1 MSKLTINVSE
11 SAVANPFLS
20 QDGLLNYIK
29 MAALQEKVAAALKAA
44 DKAGTPVKPSA
55 VYVKRARAKVVPF
68 KASLDS
74 KGTDLKYR
82 AARATKVAMRK
93 RLTPEA
99 LARVSIILQVIDEPR
114 LNAQIKQ
121 AVSALTQHMKR
132 TEKHLDKVSTEKA
145 KIRDKANAE
154 FDKAVGTMRAVL
166 QDGGL
171 KDTDI
176 VESQG
181 MMGKTV
187 LVRLSPTLFVSV
199 VKADKARFLA
209 AVKAAKTAK
218 A

>member
-1 MSKLTINVSE
+1 MSKMTINVSE

-20 QDGLLNYIK
+20 ADGLLNYVK
-29 MAALQEKVAAALKAA
+29 MAALQDKVAKAIKAA
-44 DKAGTPVKPSA
+44 EKAGEVLKPSA
-55 VYVKRARAKVVPF
+55 VYVKRARAKVVPY
-68 KASLDS
+68 KASLDA

-82 AARATKVAMRK
+82 AARATKIAMRK
-93 RLTPEA
+93 RLAPEA
-99 LARVSIILQVIDEPR
+99 LARVAIILQVIDEPK

-154 FDKAVGTMRAVL
+154 FDKSVGMLKAVL
-166 QDGGL
+166 
-171 KDTDI
+171 TDAGMKESDV
-176 VESQG
+176 VEAQG

-187 LVRLSPTLFVSV
+187 LIKLGANNFVSV

-209 AVKAAKTAK
+209 AVKASKGA
-218 A
+218 